1 MNKNFEFKQ
10 LLRAYR
16 SGLIDE
22 ATFEQEVATIENG
35 ATANG
40 ASFRAFGKNFGCER
54 DAVLY
59 FLDRFGAAEGAA
71 EVALRKW
78 DAVSKTDCVR
88 GGVRM
93 VAEREGYHSRVFE
106 RRLRELGG
114 TKKED
119 GSEVARELEFY
130 GDPNLTDAEKLLRAT
145 SLGGDDPKKF
155 LQPIFDFAASIK
167 EDLLTKEIAGL
178 YAKDEL
184 ASATWVY
191 EACALLN
198 GKRTEATAAVS

>member
-22 ATFEQEVATIENG
+22 PTFEQEVATIENG
-35 ATANG
+35 MAANG
-40 ASFRAFGKNFGCER
+40 AGFRAFGKSFGCER
-54 DAVLY
+54 DAILY
-59 FLDRFGAAEGAA
+59 FLDRFGSAEGAA
-71 EVALRKW
+71 EVALRNW

-119 GSEVARELEFY
+119 GSDVARELAFY
-130 GDPNLTDAEKLLRAT
+130 ADPNMTDAEKLLRAT
-145 SLGGDDPKKF
+145 SLGGADPKKF
-155 LQPIFDFAASIK
+155 LQPIFDFADSIK
-167 EDLLTKEIAGL
+167 EDLLTK
-178 YAKDEL
+178 
-184 ASATWVY
+184 
-191 EACALLN
+191 
-198 GKRTEATAAVS
+198 

>member
-1 MNKNFEFKQ
+1 MDKNFEFKQ

-16 SGLIDE
+16 KGIIDE
-22 ATFEQEVATIENG
+22 ATFEQEVTSLENG
-35 ATANG
+35 AGANG
-40 ASFRAFGKNFGCER
+40 GRFTALGKSFGCER

-59 FLDRFGAAEGAA
+59 FLDRVGSAEGAA

-78 DAVSKTDCVR
+78 DAIAKTDCVR
-88 GGVRM
+88 GGIRM

-119 GSEVARELEFY
+119 GSDTARQLEY
-130 GDPNLTDAEKLLRAT
+130 YADPNLSDAEKLLRAT
-145 SLGGDDPKKF
+145 SSAGPDPMKI
-155 LQPIFDFAASIK
+155 LQPLFDFAASLK
-167 EDLLTKEIAGL
+167 EDLLTKEIATL

-184 ASATWVY
+184 ASATWIY

-198 GKRTEATAAVS
+198 GKGAEARA